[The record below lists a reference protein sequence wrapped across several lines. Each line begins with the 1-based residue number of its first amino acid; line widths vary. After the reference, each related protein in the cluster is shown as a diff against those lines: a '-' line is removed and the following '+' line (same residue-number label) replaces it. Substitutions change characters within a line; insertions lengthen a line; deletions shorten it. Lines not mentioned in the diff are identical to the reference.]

1 MEESAPGPTAQDERA
16 AREETVAQAQK
27 PARERRRL
35 RVPTSVLV
43 TILLAA
49 VSVWVAPAFTRQWED
64 RKQARELQAETGE
77 QIARA
82 AAITANRLT
91 IARTQPEFLDVL
103 SEWRVA
109 QTRIGA
115 KLRAYYGPTLRRDW
129 EQFDEAVTSAIWASS
144 LICCLSDPWGS
155 LKRVKANMIAEVD
168 GLLKAIGKVQPLL
181 APTLPPNVNRWRAS
195 VEAYAHIQRQELGRS
210 YRLVG
215 MTAKLAGLIVAMSGG
230 VIDEL
235 MTSDPEAFSTT
246 RRDLLR
252 DLLP

>member
-1 MEESAPGPTAQDERA
+1 MSSTVVPA
-16 AREETVAQAQK
+16 ETVAEAEA
-27 PARERRRL
+27 PAPRERRRL

-43 TILLAA
+43 TVLLAA
-49 VSVWVAPAFTRQWED
+49 LSVWVAPAFTRQWED

-77 QIARA
+77 QIARVA
-82 AAITANRLT
+82 ATTANRLT
-91 IARTQPEFLDVL
+91 LARTQPEFLDAL
-103 SEWRVA
+103 SEWRLA
-109 QTRIGA
+109 QTRIAA
-115 KLRAYYGPTLRRDW
+115 KLRAYYGPTLRQDW
-129 EQFDEAVTSAIWASS
+129 TEFDDAVTSAIWAST

-155 LKRVKANMIAEVD
+155 FERTKADMITEVD
-168 GLLKAIGKVQPLL
+168 GLLDRIGKVQPLL
-181 APTLPPNVNRWRAS
+181 ASTLPPNIGNWRAS
-195 VEAYAHIQRQELGRS
+195 VKAYARIGRQELGRS

-215 MTAKLAGLIVAMSGG
+215 MTARLAGLIVELSGG